1 MKNRWIV
8 LGAVV
13 SLAAPLAW
21 ASLGQKPSPTT
32 SAVVGLQAPTT
43 TARVVARSVPNDVQI
58 HSSAGPYGIP
68 VQEYIGADGRLFAI
82 TWAGPQPVSAETVVT
97 RFFPQVH
104 IGEPHTAHGV
114 QVVVRSVRQ
123 PWGAEGVAYV
133 PSLMPMDFDPNGL
146 AP

>member
-1 MKNRWIV
+1 MATASQCGKTCHHTYFSKND
-8 LGAVV
+8 AN
-13 SLAAPLAW
+13 PLFRQGRGGRFQPIFD
-21 ASLGQKPSPTT
+21 SNCRTPE
-32 SAVVGLQAPTT
+32 
-43 TARVVARSVPNDVQI
+43 
-58 HSSAGPYGIP
+58 
-68 VQEYIGADGRLFAI
+68 EYIGADGRLFAI

-104 IGEPHTAHGV
+104 IGEPHTAHGM